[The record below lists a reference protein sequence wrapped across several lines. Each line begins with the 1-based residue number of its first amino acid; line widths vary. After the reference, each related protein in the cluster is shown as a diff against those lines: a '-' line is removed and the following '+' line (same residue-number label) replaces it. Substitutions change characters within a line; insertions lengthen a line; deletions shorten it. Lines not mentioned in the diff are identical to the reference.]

1 MQRTLLLAFIAALAL
16 ANCAAAQETTPA
28 EASTRLGE
36 AHTSRYQV
44 GVKISAGASACR
56 GLFATVPVLAD
67 WPEQTVA
74 IDMEEVSD
82 GVQTRFRMLD
92 GGVKQMLVAV
102 PVLPAGQA
110 AEALL
115 TYEVTRHALL
125 PPEDPSV
132 FVFAKRPPPEVRKAL
147 GHSPFIESR
156 HPKIRAQAEEILAD
170 NFDASAY
177 DQVKAIHQWVSTNV
191 DRVDGKLKGAF
202 AALRDKTG
210 DQEDITSLF
219 IALCRAADI
228 PARTVWIPE
237 ECYAEFYL
245 EDDMGKGL
253 WLPCRLTG
261 AKEFGSINERQPIL
275 QKGDN
280 FKVPEE
286 KQPVRFVP
294 EFLKGSGGRPDV
306 EFVRLSLGDS

>member
-1 MQRTLLLAFIAALAL
+1 MAY
-16 ANCAAAQETTPA
+16 
-28 EASTRLGE
+28 
-36 AHTSRYQV
+36 TSRYQV
-44 GVKISAGASACR
+44 GVKISAGASPCR
-56 GLFATVPVLAD
+56 GLFATVLVLAD
-67 WPEQTVA
+67 WPEQTVVV
-74 IDMEEVSD
+74 DLEEVSD
-82 GVQTRFRMLD
+82 GVETRFRMLD

-102 PVLPAGQA
+102 PILPAGQT
-110 AEALL
+110 AEALI

-132 FVFAKRPPPEVRKAL
+132 FVFAKRPPPAVRKAL
-147 GHSPFIESR
+147 GHSPLIESR
-156 HPKIRAQAEEILAD
+156 NPKIRTQAEAILGD
-170 NFDASAY
+170 HFDASAY
-177 DQVKAIHQWVSTNV
+177 DQVKAIHEWVCKNIE
-191 DRVDGKLKGAF
+191 RVEGKTKGAF
-202 AALRDKTG
+202 GALRDKNG
-210 DQEDITSLF
+210 HQEDITSLF

-245 EDDMGKGL
+245 DDDKGEGH

-261 AKEFGSINERQPIL
+261 AKEFGSIDERQPIL